1 MSIILKGGKLFTGT
15 PADIRVEGGRIA
27 AIGSELVPQPGDEVC
42 DVTGLILAPGLIDMH
57 VHLREPGFEYK
68 ETIQTGT
75 RAAAKG
81 GVSAVACM
89 PNTKPVTD
97 NAAVVRFV
105 RERAAQVGK
114 VKVYPIGAITKG
126 SQGQELAEMGDM
138 LREGAVAFSDDG
150 RPVENGQTMRL
161 ALTYAQN
168 FGALCISHCED
179 LALANGGV
187 MNEGYMSTILG
198 LRGVTRAAEEAMAA
212 RDILIAEAIGGRVHI
227 AHVSTRGTVELVR
240 QAKARGVQVT
250 CETAPHYFALT
261 DECVQGYDADTKVN
275 PPLRTADDVAA
286 VKEGLRD
293 GTIDCIVT
301 DHAPHH
307 VDEKRVEYNLASS
320 GISGLETS
328 LALALTHLVRPGVL
342 TLPQLVER
350 MSAAPARIL
359 GVEGGCLEEG
369 AAADILAF
377 DPDLAWTVDP
387 AAFESRGHNTPFK
400 GQELRGQ
407 ARHLL
412 VNGKFV
418 LRDGEVLA

>member
-150 RPVENGQTMRL
+150 RPVENG
-161 ALTYAQN
+161 
-168 FGALCISHCED
+168 
-179 LALANGGV
+179 
-187 MNEGYMSTILG
+187 
-198 LRGVTRAAEEAMAA
+198 
-212 RDILIAEAIGGRVHI
+212 
-227 AHVSTRGTVELVR
+227 
-240 QAKARGVQVT
+240 
-250 CETAPHYFALT
+250 
-261 DECVQGYDADTKVN
+261 
-275 PPLRTADDVAA
+275 
-286 VKEGLRD
+286 
-293 GTIDCIVT
+293 
-301 DHAPHH
+301 
-307 VDEKRVEYNLASS
+307 
-320 GISGLETS
+320 
-328 LALALTHLVRPGVL
+328 
-342 TLPQLVER
+342 
-350 MSAAPARIL
+350 
-359 GVEGGCLEEG
+359 
-369 AAADILAF
+369 
-377 DPDLAWTVDP
+377 
-387 AAFESRGHNTPFK
+387 
-400 GQELRGQ
+400 
-407 ARHLL
+407 
-412 VNGKFV
+412 
-418 LRDGEVLA
+418 